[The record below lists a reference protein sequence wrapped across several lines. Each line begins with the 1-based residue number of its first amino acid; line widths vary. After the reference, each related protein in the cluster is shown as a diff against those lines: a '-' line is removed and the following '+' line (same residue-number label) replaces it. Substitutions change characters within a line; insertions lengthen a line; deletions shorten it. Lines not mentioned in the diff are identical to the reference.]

1 MFCSGQRGT
10 SMKNQN
16 ICHRALRCLFNAK
29 HDRLIRSSQSNI
41 YIQGIWQTL
50 LSKATYNKYVDQK
63 KEKQLY
69 ISPHR
74 DSEDNNS
81 LCFVKKTK
89 DPSSRSLRA
98 SSRVSE
104 GSECHVMVILSHR
117 LLRHGEADQGQDLP
131 GLPGLLP
138 PSLQL
143 CPLPRTPGQP

>member
-10 SMKNQN
+10 LMKNQN
-16 ICHRALRCLFNAK
+16 NCHRALRCLFNAK
-29 HDRLIRSSQSNI
+29 HDRLIRSSQSTK
-41 YIQGIWQTL
+41 TL

-81 LCFVKKTK
+81 FCFCFVKKTK
-89 DPSSRSLRA
+89 DPSSRSLCA